1 MKTVIE
7 MAIEAGLQEIVEQT
21 ATHIIVKNMDE
32 AALERFAALVRED
45 EREKFTAVGEV
56 KDGSYGGFV
65 WNEGITSDEA
75 PDGAVLYIRSR

>member
-7 MAIEAGLQEIVEQT
+7 MAIEAGFAKYMSEIKEP
-21 ATHIIVKNMDE
+21 MF
-32 AALERFAALVRED
+32 ERFAALVRAD

-56 KDGSYGGFV
+56 KDDAFGGFV

-75 PDGAVLYIRSR
+75 PDGAVLYVRSEK